1 MMKKIAVLFLMFL
14 ALGTAAQ
21 TKAVYHPCFLMD
33 SVDKRLDFIRI
44 NAARIFTDTVDCKQT
59 LLDSIGSHYLYT
71 KDKKYLDLLTAIRQ
85 NQLAKV
91 ENNYTDLIK
100 RFVEDDFDGFVDQ
113 IYLAKGRYYVLEK
126 ELIATLNMIVDGRP
140 YKNKYLALLGIS
152 INLAKSKKDT
162 AKQAFL
168 EKLKTRIE
176 EEKY

>member
-1 MMKKIAVLFLMFL
+1 MKRLIVGVLMLLSLGAIA
-14 ALGTAAQ
+14 Q
-21 TKAVYHPCFLMD
+21 NSKPVYHPCFLMD
-33 SVDKRLDFIRI
+33 SVDKHLDFIRI
-44 NAARIFTDTVDCKQT
+44 NASRIFTDTVDCKQA
-59 LLDSIGSHYLYT
+59 LMDSIGNHYLYT

-113 IYLAKGRYYVLEK
+113 LYLARGRYYVLEK
-126 ELIATLNMIVDGRP
+126 EMIATLNMIVDGRP

-152 INLAKSKKDT
+152 INLAKTKKDT
-162 AKQAFL
+162 AKQQFL
-168 EKLKTRIE
+168 EKLKTKIE

>member
-1 MMKKIAVLFLMFL
+1 MLLS
-14 ALGTAAQ
+14 LGLVAQ
-21 TKAVYHPCFLMD
+21 TGKVTYHPCFLMD
-33 SVDKRLDFIRI
+33 SVDKRLDFIRL

-59 LLDSIGSHYLYT
+59 LLDSIGSHYVAT
-71 KDKKYLDLLTAIRQ
+71 KDKKYLDALSSIRQ

-100 RFVEDDFDGFVDQ
+100 RFVEDDFDGFIDQ
-113 IYLAKGRYYVLEK
+113 LYLAKGRYYVLEK
-126 ELIATLNMIVDGRP
+126 ELIAAMNMIVDGRP

-162 AKQAFL
+162 AKQLFL
-168 EKLKTRIE
+168 EKLKTKIE